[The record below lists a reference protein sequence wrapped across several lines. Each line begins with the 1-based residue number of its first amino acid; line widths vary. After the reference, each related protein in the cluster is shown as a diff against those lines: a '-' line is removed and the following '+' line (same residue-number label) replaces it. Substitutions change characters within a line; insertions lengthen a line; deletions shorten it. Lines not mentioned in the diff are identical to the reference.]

1 MRERNV
7 LKLKSMNGNRLGNY
21 SVVPALCGE
30 ELGGNVKMADNKMA
44 SKEPK
49 SAPRTE
55 VANSAAMNEDM
66 APQIEMS
73 EAS

>member
-1 MRERNV
+1 MSEGEV
-7 LKLKSMNGNRLGNY
+7 LKLRSMNRNRLGNY
-21 SVVPALCGE
+21 SVEPALQGE

-55 VANSAAMNEDM
+55 VADSAPVNEDM
-66 APQIEMS
+66 APQLDMS
-73 EAS
+73 ESS

>member
-1 MRERNV
+1 
-7 LKLKSMNGNRLGNY
+7 MNGNRLGNY

-30 ELGGNVKMADNKMA
+30 ELEGNVKMADNKMA

-55 VANSAAMNEDM
+55 VANSVSVNEETR
-66 APQIEMS
+66 PLN
-73 EAS
+73 